1 MIKLNLCTSIRAET
15 LSDLPDLLSMAFD
28 EGSTYVEIRLDYLIK
43 SLEGDYYE
51 FQEIGKEPENLTIEQ
66 IVKIIINNKK
76 TN

>member
-43 SLEGDYYE
+43 PDLPSLSNIFD
-51 FQEIGKEPENLTIEQ
+51 L
-66 IVKIIINNKK
+66 IV
-76 TN
+76 TP